1 MRISFDFDSTLTEEN
16 NQKLAKKFID
26 AGHEVWI
33 TTSRLSTE
41 HGRSKGWP
49 WIITQ
54 NEYLFEIAEKVGIS
68 KDKIKFTEGDDKWK
82 SLYNFDIH
90 FDDDIVEI
98 ELIEENLTNCC
109 GVLIKNKLC

>member
-1 MRISFDFDSTLTEEN
+1 MKVSFDFDSTLSEDK

-33 TTSRLSTE
+33 TTSRLSSE

-54 NEYLFEIAEKVGIS
+54 NETLFTIAEKVGIPT
-68 KDKIKFTEGDDKWK
+68 DRIKFTEGEDKWK
-82 SLYNFDIH
+82 SLYTFDIH
-90 FDDDIVEI
+90 FDDDKLEI
-98 ELIEENLTNCC
+98 ELIKQNLDNCC
-109 GVLIKNKLC
+109 GVLIYKN

>member
-1 MRISFDFDSTLTEEN
+1 MKVSFDFDSTLSEEK

-41 HGRSKGWP
+41 HGKSKSWP

-54 NEYLFEIAEKVGIS
+54 NEHLFEIAEKVGIP
-68 KDKIKFTEGDDKWK
+68 KDKIKFTEGEDKWK

-90 FDDDIVEI
+90 FDDDDVEI
-98 ELIEENLTNCC
+98 DLIQENLPNCC
-109 GVLIKNKLC
+109 GVLIYKK

>member
-1 MRISFDFDSTLTEEN
+1 MKISFDFDSTLSEEK

-33 TTSRLSTE
+33 TTSRLSSE

-54 NEYLFEIAEKVGIS
+54 NEFLFEIAEQVGIPV
-68 KDKIKFTEGDDKWK
+68 DRIKFTEGEDKWK

-90 FDDDIVEI
+90 FDDDELEI
-98 ELIEENLTNCC
+98 ELINQNLDNCC
-109 GVLIKNKLC
+109 GVLLYKK